1 MTFEEMIDDDMKEV
15 FFDIEEFSLSIT
27 HQYKNGEEMLK
38 VIFDTSSELIL
49 DNATEFGE
57 SIATVPSI
65 LLKEA
70 DTKNISHSSI
80 FIIEDEQYK
89 MTYKNREDTELTRI
103 YLEKRR

>member
-1 MTFEEMIDDDMKEV
+1 MLKGLFESDFDDV
-15 FFDIEEFSLSIT
+15 FFDGDEFGIEIILMEDEKEPQTI
-27 HQYKNGEEMLK
+27 KA
-38 VIFDTSSELIL
+38 IFDTNSELIF

-57 SIATVPSI
+57 SVATVPSI
-65 LLKEA
+65 LLREA

-80 FIIEDEQYK
+80 FIIEDERYK